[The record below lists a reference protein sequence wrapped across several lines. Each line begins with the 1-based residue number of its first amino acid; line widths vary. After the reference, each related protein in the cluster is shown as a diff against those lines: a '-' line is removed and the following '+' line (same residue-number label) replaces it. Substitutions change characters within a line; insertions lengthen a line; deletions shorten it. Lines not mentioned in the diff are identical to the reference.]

1 MLATGQPGETGAPA
15 IVHVEEESGRE
26 EDSATIQFRLVE
38 EGDVSGMRGEN
49 QTRFMTI

>member
-1 MLATGQPGETGAPA
+1 MLATGQPGETRATA

-26 EDSATIQFRLVE
+26 EDSATIQLRLVVE
-38 EGDVSGMRGEN
+38 PLVLGMRGVN